1 MSLIE
6 ADLSLLRTAS
16 LFDLA
21 TPEGRKRSV
30 DTLRQL
36 FFDLHE
42 TLQPQVVLEIGAKEA
57 TFSRIM
63 RKTLPEA
70 KVIAFEANPY
80 VYAKQRKVSDPI
92 AEGVD
97 YRHLAV
103 SDRTGEISFF
113 VQTRRGPKS
122 VKRTVGSNSLME
134 RLGDVDTEEV
144 TVASTRIDE
153 LIAAENLVG
162 EKTAWIDV
170 EGAIGLVLAGL
181 GPVLDQFTMV
191 FAEVEER
198 EFWADQWTWPQVQ
211 AFMAER
217 GFHAVA
223 RDFEYEGQNN
233 VLFVRADV
241 LQLANVR
248 RALAAHYSSLAH
260 PAALPTPS

>member
-6 ADLSLLRTAS
+6 ADLALLRTAS

-21 TPEGRKRSV
+21 TPQGRKLSV
-30 DTLRQL
+30 ESLRRL
-36 FFDLHE
+36 FFALHE
-42 TLQPQVVLEIGAKEA
+42 VLQPQVVLEIGAKEA
-57 TFSRIM
+57 TFSRTM
-63 RKTLPEA
+63 RKALPNA
-70 KVIAFEANPY
+70 KVIAFEANPF
-80 VYAKQRKVSDPI
+80 VYAKQRKLADPI

-113 VQTRRGPKS
+113 VQTRRGTKP
-122 VKRTVGSNSLME
+122 VKRTVGSNSLMA
-134 RLGDVDTEEV
+134 RLGDVETEEV

-153 LIAAENLVG
+153 LIAAEKLEG
-162 EKTAWIDV
+162 SKTAWIDV

-198 EFWADQWTWPQVQ
+198 EFWADQWTWPKVQ
-211 AFMAER
+211 AFFAER

-241 LQLANVR
+241 LHQVAVR
-248 RALAAHYSSLAH
+248 RALTVHYSSLAH
-260 PAALPTPS
+260 PAAAS